1 MGLVLDVLDLRYK
14 DISCLNSSINLEFV
28 FKNKILNFLMSKFW
42 IVFFLLHT
50 KKTKQTKQLLKAY
63 LAETWEKSDAL
74 TSPFLH
80 AANSWILFSCREID
94 WGPLARLSFETA

>member
-28 FKNKILNFLMSKFW
+28 FKNKILHFQVQVLNC
-42 IVFFLLHT
+42 FLLHI

-63 LAETWEKSDAL
+63 LGET
-74 TSPFLH
+74 
-80 AANSWILFSCREID
+80 
-94 WGPLARLSFETA
+94 